1 MKTLRHSYTRLT
13 LGRRDAFLAHLAAC
27 GNVTAA
33 ADAIGVTRVAVYKL
47 KDRNADFDEAWSLA
61 LDRYAAALEAELH
74 MRVFDGLQRPVFQRG
89 ELVGHETVKSDRLL
103 EIALRA
109 RLPEKY
115 SERVAA
121 KLEHSG
127 AAGVLVVSGTL
138 EPSDWLAKFSPPAP
152 GGHDDDRKDCA

>member
-1 MKTLRHSYTRLT
+1 MKTPRHSYTRLT
-13 LGRRDAFLAHLAAC
+13 AERRDAFLANLAAC

-47 KDRNADFDEAWSLA
+47 KERDADFDEAWSLA

-109 RLPEKY
+109 HAPERY

-127 AAGVLVVSGTL
+127 AAGVLVVPGALSMD
-138 EPSDWLAKFSPPAP
+138 EWLTKFATERTAP
-152 GGHDDDRKDCA
+152 DGNAPKRP

>member
-1 MKTLRHSYTRLT
+1 MEPRRRAHTRLT
-13 LGRRDAFLAHLAAC
+13 PERRADFLRRLADG

-33 ADAIGVTRVAVYKL
+33 ADAVGVSRDAAYKL
-47 KDRNADFDEAWSLA
+47 RDRDGGFEEAWTLA

-74 MRVFDGLQRPVFQRG
+74 RRVFDGVERPIFQRG
-89 ELVGHETVKSDRLL
+89 ELVGHELVKSDRLL

-121 KLEHSG
+121 KLEHAGS
-127 AAGVLVVSGTL
+127 AGVLVVSG
-138 EPSDWLAKFSPPAP
+138 AMPPADWVTAFGSKMEERQNDR
-152 GGHDDDRKDCA
+152 GG

>member
-1 MKTLRHSYTRLT
+1 MKTPARPYRKLSPERRAAFVDRLA
-13 LGRRDAFLAHLAAC
+13 GC

-33 ADAIGVTRVAVYKL
+33 ADAVGISRDAAYKL
-47 KDRNADFDEAWSLA
+47 RDRDDAFDDAWALA

-74 MRVFDGLQRPVFQRG
+74 ARVFDGVPRPVFHRG
-89 ELVGHETVKSDRLL
+89 ELVGHEVVKSDRLL

-127 AAGVLVVSGTL
+127 SAGVLVVSG
-138 EPSDWLAKFSPPAP
+138 AMPPAAWVTAFAP
-152 GGHDDDRKDCA
+152 RQEHADDQPA

>member
-1 MKTLRHSYTRLT
+1 MDHSARPYTKLSQERQT
-13 LGRRDAFLAHLAAC
+13 AFLDRLAAG

-33 ADAIGVTRVAVYKL
+33 ADAVGISRDAAYKL
-47 KDRNADFDEAWSLA
+47 RDRDDAFDEAWTLA

-74 MRVFDGLQRPVFQRG
+74 ARVFEGVPRPVFQRG
-89 ELVGHETVKSDRLL
+89 ELVGHEVVKSDRLL

-109 RLPEKY
+109 RLPGKY

-127 AAGVLVVSGTL
+127 SAGVLVVSVGMQ
-138 EPSDWLAKFSPPAP
+138 PADWVTAFAP
-152 GGHDDDRKDCA
+152 KEGRNDDQSA

>member
-1 MKTLRHSYTRLT
+1 MGTGMRPYRKLSPE
-13 LGRRDAFLAHLAAC
+13 RRAAFLDRLSAC

-33 ADAIGVTRVAVYKL
+33 ADAVGISRDAAYKL
-47 KDRNADFDEAWSLA
+47 RERDTAFEDAWALA

-74 MRVFDGLQRPVFQRG
+74 ARVFEGVPRPVFQRG
-89 ELVGHETVKSDRLL
+89 ELVGHEVMKSDRLL

-127 AAGVLVVSGTL
+127 SAGVLVVPGAMPP
-138 EPSDWLAKFSPPAP
+138 EDWITAFAGRPEESTNA
-152 GGHDDDRKDCA
+152 DA

>member
-1 MKTLRHSYTRLT
+1 MSTPARTYRKLSPD
-13 LGRRDAFLAHLAAC
+13 RRAAFLDRLAGC

-33 ADAIGVTRVAVYKL
+33 ADAIGISRDAAYKL
-47 KDRNADFDEAWSLA
+47 RDRDTAFGDAWTLA

-74 MRVFDGLQRPVFQRG
+74 ARVFDGVPRPVFQRG
-89 ELVGHETVKSDRLL
+89 ELVGHEVVKSDRLL

-109 RLPEKY
+109 RLPETY

-127 AAGVLVVSGTL
+127 SAGVLVVASAMT
-138 EPSDWLAKFSPPAP
+138 PADWVSAFAP
-152 GGHDDDRKDCA
+152 KEAADVGRA

>member
-1 MKTLRHSYTRLT
+1 MKPLSRSYIRLSPD
-13 LGRRDAFLAHLAAC
+13 RRRAFLDLLAAC

-33 ADAIGVTRVAVYKL
+33 ADAIGVSRAAAYKL
-47 KDRNADFDEAWSLA
+47 RDRDTTFEDAWALA

-74 MRVFDGLQRPVFQRG
+74 SRVFDGVARPVFQRG
-89 ELVGHETVKSDRLL
+89 ELVGHEVTKSDRLL

-121 KLEHSG
+121 KLEHNGS
-127 AAGVLVVSGTL
+127 AGVLVVSGTL
-138 EPSDWLAKFSPPAP
+138 PPADWLATFAP
-152 GGHDDDRKDCA
+152 KVDI